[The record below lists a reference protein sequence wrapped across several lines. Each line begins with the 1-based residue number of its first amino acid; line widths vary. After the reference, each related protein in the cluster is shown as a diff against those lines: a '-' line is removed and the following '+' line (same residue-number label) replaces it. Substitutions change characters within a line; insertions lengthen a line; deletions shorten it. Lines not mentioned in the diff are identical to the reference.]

1 MRKAALR
8 ESDIEKYL
16 YSQIK
21 KMGGECLKWESQHK
35 AGLPDRLI
43 FIDGRFFLVE
53 LKRENGK
60 LSEAQKQ
67 MHSRFE
73 KQGFPVLVLYG
84 LQEVDGFLESLK
96 LKD

>member
-1 MRKAALR
+1 MKKATLR
-8 ESDIEKYL
+8 ESEIEKYL
-16 YSQIK
+16 YAQIK

-43 FIDGRFFLVE
+43 FINGSFYMVE
-53 LKRENGK
+53 LKREDGK
-60 LSEAQKQ
+60 LSEAQKE

-84 LQEVDGFLESLK
+84 LKEVDGFLQSLK
-96 LKD
+96 D